1 MPLALLG
8 ELWVSGYGPLDH
20 SFQGAGQ
27 TGDHTGSDTAFQK
40 GNGRICEASGK
51 DHQKMIRVAITES
64 VWLQIMSQNGN

>member
-1 MPLALLG
+1 MHVVIWSPDASSELKAVMPWALLG

-40 GNGRICEASGK
+40 GNSKICEASGK
-51 DHQKMIRVAITES
+51 DHQK
-64 VWLQIMSQNGN
+64 